1 MQNGNSKYTFFE
13 TWMKNKKK
21 NDLAKTFLKLG
32 NIAESINSDHKNTL
46 EFLVK
51 TAYSGNVKTLK
62 KY

>member
-1 MQNGNSKYTFFE
+1 
-13 TWMKNKKK
+13 MKNKNK

-32 NIAESINSDHKNTL
+32 NIAESINSDHKNTS

-51 TAYSGNVKTLK
+51 TAYFGNVKTLK